1 MFDSRREPNT
11 DCAAYPRWLGDIG
24 GTNAR
29 FGWQTEPGGRID
41 DVLVLPCAEFD
52 SLADA
57 GRTYLKRTG
66 KAAPACAAFGI
77 ANPVFGDAIAMTN
90 HHWKF
95 SVSELRDSLGL
106 QRLVM
111 VNDFAAL
118 ALALPT
124 LPTDAVR
131 QVGPGQRAPHA
142 AIGILGPGT
151 GMGVSGLLPVGHQ
164 NKWLPLSG
172 EGGHVTLAA
181 TNDWEFEVISQ
192 LRQRYGH
199 VSLERVVSGLG
210 VVDLY
215 HAICDLKGTGGRE
228 VVTAAQVLER
238 ANAEPGSSANDALE
252 LFCAFLGDAA
262 GNLALTLGARGGIF
276 IGGGIVPRLG
286 DRFDQSL
293 FRARFEA
300 KGRFKNYLAE
310 IPTLVIES
318 RVSPAL
324 YGASHALDLGVW

>member
-1 MFDSRREPNT
+1 MFESNRDPQT
-11 DCAAYPRWLGDIG
+11 TCAHFPRWLGDIG

-29 FGWQTEPGGRID
+29 FGWQEQAEGPVT

-52 SLADA
+52 SIAEA
-57 GRTYLKRTG
+57 AAAYLQRTG
-66 KAAPACAAFGI
+66 KTAPPCAAFGI

-95 SVSELRDSLGL
+95 SVSALRDTLGL
-106 QRLVM
+106 HRLVM
-111 VNDFAAL
+111 LNDFAAL
-118 ALALPT
+118 ALALPG
-124 LPTDAVR
+124 LPDNALR
-131 QVGPGQRAPHA
+131 QVGTGERIPNA

-164 NKWLPLSG
+164 NKWLPLAG

-181 TNDWEFEVISQ
+181 TTDWEHQVLSH
-192 LRQRYGH
+192 LRARYGH

-210 VVDLY
+210 LVDLY
-215 HAICDLKGTGGRE
+215 HAICDIKATGGRE
-228 VVTAAQVLER
+228 IITAAEVLER
-238 ANAEPGSSANDALE
+238 ANAEPGSSANDAIE
-252 LFCAFLGDAA
+252 MFCAFLGDAA

-286 DRFDQSL
+286 ERFESSA
-293 FRARFEA
+293 FRQRFEA
-300 KGRFKNYLAE
+300 KGRFQKYLQA

-318 RVSPAL
+318 KVSPAL
-324 YGASHALDLGVW
+324 YGASRALDLGVW